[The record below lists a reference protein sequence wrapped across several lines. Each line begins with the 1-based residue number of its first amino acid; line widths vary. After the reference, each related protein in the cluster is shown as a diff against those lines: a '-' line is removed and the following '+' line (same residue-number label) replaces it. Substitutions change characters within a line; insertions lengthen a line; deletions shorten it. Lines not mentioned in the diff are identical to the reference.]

1 MNPQLAASS
10 RGEILIVDDTP
21 DNLRLLSAILRNQG
35 FEVRKALNGKRAIAS
50 IQAVPPDLVLL
61 DIRMP
66 EMNGYEVCEYLKA
79 DPVTEDIPVIF
90 ISALDDTLD
99 KINAFAVG
107 GVDYITKPFQEAE
120 VLARIENQLRL
131 RQLQQQLLQQNEE
144 LTRSNR
150 ELEQFAYVVSHD
162 LQQPLQSITGFAKI
176 MAMQNPKTLDDVN
189 HGYLKSILD
198 AGGRMQRLIQDLLL
212 YARVGQGTEAHEAT
226 DCNAVWSQTVENLQ
240 EAIAQRQ
247 VKVIHHPLPTVL
259 GNGVQL
265 LQLFQN
271 LLSNAIRFSRPE
283 VNPCIQVSAQP
294 YGQGYL
300 LSMQDNGVGIPPEQH
315 ERIFEI
321 FQRGHT
327 TKDIPG
333 TGIGLATCK
342 KIVESHG
349 GNIWVDSDLAQGTT
363 FYFTLQAASTVP

>member
-1 MNPQLAASS
+1 MKPQPVELS

-79 DPVTEDIPVIF
+79 DAATEDIPVIF

-131 RQLQQQLLQQNEE
+131 RQLQQQLLQQNGE

-176 MAMQNPKTLDDVN
+176 MAMQSQETLDETN
-189 HGYLKSILD
+189 LGYLKSILD

-212 YARVGQGTEAHEAT
+212 YARVGQEAKAHEAT
-226 DCNAVWSQTVENLQ
+226 DCDAIWQQATENLRG
-240 EAIAQRQ
+240 AIDQAQVQ
-247 VKVIHHPLPTVL
+247 LVPQPLPTVL

-265 LQLFQN
+265 MQLFQN
-271 LLSNAIRFSRPE
+271 ILSNAIRFARPD
-283 VNPCIQVSAQP
+283 VIPKIAISAQP

-300 LSMQDNGVGIPPEQH
+300 FAIQDNGVGIPPDQH

-321 FQRGHT
+321 FQRGKAAKET
-327 TKDIPG
+327 PG

-342 KIVESHG
+342 KIVEGHG
-349 GNIWVDSDLAQGTT
+349 GAIWVDSELEKGTT
-363 FYFTLQAASTVP
+363 FYFTLQAV

>member
-1 MNPQLAASS
+1 MKPQPAEAS
-10 RGEILIVDDTP
+10 RCEILIVDDTP

-50 IQAVPPDLVLL
+50 IQAVSPDLILL

-66 EMNGYEVCEYLKA
+66 DMNGYEVCEYLKA
-79 DPVTEDIPVIF
+79 DPSTADIPVIF

-176 MAMQNPKTLDDVN
+176 MAMQSKNTLDDDN
-189 HGYLKSILD
+189 LGYLQSILD

-212 YARVGQGTEAHEAT
+212 YAR
-226 DCNAVWSQTVENLQ
+226 
-240 EAIAQRQ
+240 
-247 VKVIHHPLPTVL
+247 
-259 GNGVQL
+259 
-265 LQLFQN
+265 
-271 LLSNAIRFSRPE
+271 
-283 VNPCIQVSAQP
+283 
-294 YGQGYL
+294 
-300 LSMQDNGVGIPPEQH
+300 
-315 ERIFEI
+315 
-321 FQRGHT
+321 
-327 TKDIPG
+327 
-333 TGIGLATCK
+333 
-342 KIVESHG
+342 
-349 GNIWVDSDLAQGTT
+349 
-363 FYFTLQAASTVP
+363 

>member
-1 MNPQLAASS
+1 MKPQPVELS
-10 RGEILIVDDTP
+10 RGEILLVDDTP

-50 IQAVPPDLVLL
+50 IQAFPPDLVLL

-66 EMNGYEVCEYLKA
+66 EMNGYEVCEYLKS
-79 DPVTEDIPVIF
+79 DPRTEDIPVIF
-90 ISALDDTLD
+90 ISALDDPLD

-107 GVDYITKPFQEAE
+107 GIDYITKPFQESE

-131 RQLQQQLLQQNEE
+131 RHLQQQLLQQNGE

-176 MAMQNPKTLDDVN
+176 MAMQSQEVLDDTN
-189 HGYLKSILD
+189 LGYLHSILD

-212 YARVGQGTEAHEAT
+212 YAQVGQESEAHTAT
-226 DCNAVWSQTVENLQ
+226 DCNGIWQQTVENLQ
-240 EAIAQRQ
+240 GAIAQKQ
-247 VKVIHHPLPTVL
+247 VKLVHHLLPTVL

-271 LLSNAIRFSRPE
+271 ILSNAIRFARPE
-283 VNPCIQVSAQP
+283 VTPQVEISAQP

-300 LSMQDNGVGIPPEQH
+300 FAIQDNGVGIPPEQH

-321 FQRGHT
+321 FQRGSPPDNT
-327 TKDIPG
+327 PG

-342 KIVESHG
+342 KIVEGHG
-349 GNIWVDSDLAQGTT
+349 GAIWVDSECDQGTT
-363 FYFTLQAASTVP
+363 FYFTLKAV

>member
-1 MNPQLAASS
+1 MKPQPVELS

-79 DPVTEDIPVIF
+79 DAATEDIPVIF

-131 RQLQQQLLQQNEE
+131 RQLQQQLLQQNGE

-176 MAMQNPKTLDDVN
+176 MAMQ
-189 HGYLKSILD
+189 I
-198 AGGRMQRLIQDLLL
+198 GR
-212 YARVGQGTEAHEAT
+212 AH
-226 DCNAVWSQTVENLQ
+226 V
-240 EAIAQRQ
+240 
-247 VKVIHHPLPTVL
+247 
-259 GNGVQL
+259 
-265 LQLFQN
+265 
-271 LLSNAIRFSRPE
+271 
-283 VNPCIQVSAQP
+283 
-294 YGQGYL
+294 
-300 LSMQDNGVGIPPEQH
+300 
-315 ERIFEI
+315 
-321 FQRGHT
+321 
-327 TKDIPG
+327 
-333 TGIGLATCK
+333 
-342 KIVESHG
+342 
-349 GNIWVDSDLAQGTT
+349 
-363 FYFTLQAASTVP
+363 